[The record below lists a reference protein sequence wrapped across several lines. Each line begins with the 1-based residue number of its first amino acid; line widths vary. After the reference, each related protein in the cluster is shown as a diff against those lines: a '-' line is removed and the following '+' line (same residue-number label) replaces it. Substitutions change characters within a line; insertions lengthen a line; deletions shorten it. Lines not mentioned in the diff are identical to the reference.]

1 MEEEICSEEV
11 SCFTGSLAPF
21 KDDLVFPEEVNFAAL
36 TELLDRNEVIMDTVN
51 TIKLWVS
58 LSSHPFLPYK
68 LSKAFRP
75 IQKVN
80 MINVL
85 RPDIEA
91 CFHTSPFILKI
102 IIEILVLS
110 LRSSN

>member
-11 SCFTGSLAPF
+11 SCYTGSLAPF

-51 TIKLWVS
+51 RIKLWVP
-58 LSSHPFLPYK
+58 LSSHPFL

-85 RPDIEA
+85 RPDIKA
-91 CFHTSPFILKI
+91 WFHTSPFILKI
-102 IIEILVLS
+102 IIEILVHS
-110 LRSSN
+110 L

>member
-1 MEEEICSEEV
+1 M
-11 SCFTGSLAPF
+11 LF
-21 KDDLVFPEEVNFAAL
+21 KDDLVFPEDVNFAAL
-36 TELLDRNEVIMDTVN
+36 TELLDRNEVIMETVN
-51 TIKLWVS
+51 TIKLRVL

-75 IQKVN
+75 IH

-91 CFHTSPFILKI
+91 FTHRHSF
-102 IIEILVLS
+102 
-110 LRSSN
+110 

>member
-11 SCFTGSLAPF
+11 SCYTRSLAPF
-21 KDDLVFPEEVNFAAL
+21 KDDLIFPEEVNFAAL
-36 TELLDRNEVIMDTVN
+36 TELLDRNEVITDTVN

-58 LSSHPFLPYK
+58 LSSHPLLPYK

-91 CFHTSPFILKI
+91 CFHTPPFILKI

>member
-11 SCFTGSLAPF
+11 SCYTGSLAPF
-21 KDDLVFPEEVNFAAL
+21 KDDLIFPEEVNFAAL
-36 TELLDRNEVIMDTVN
+36 TELLDRNEVIMDTVTQSN
-51 TIKLWVS
+51 RG
-58 LSSHPFLPYK
+58 SHCRFALIIYQK
-68 LSKAFRP
+68 P

-85 RPDIEA
+85 RPDIKA
-91 CFHTSPFILKI
+91 WFHTSPFILKI